1 MGTAC
6 LFLAGKVE
14 ETPKPLK
21 EVVRVCFLVQHTHDY
36 ERALKHIRNK
46 VCHTSDFSWMVH
58 LQHFEVAL
66 TSQRQFL
73 TQDHIE
79 EQKEKVLQAE
89 RVLLHTLGFDFNVSH
104 PYKPLLS
111 LAKHVNQLE
120 QVLEGQSRSLTQVAW
135 NFANDRY
142 ELIFSFLTN
151 PTSRSACLHLPK
163 H

>member
-1 MGTAC
+1 
-6 LFLAGKVE
+6 
-14 ETPKPLK
+14 
-21 EVVRVCFLVQHTHDY
+21 
-36 ERALKHIRNK
+36 
-46 VCHTSDFSWMVH
+46 MVH

-163 H
+163 HWTCAKTSKSLRTTLCLQYPAQDIAHAVMYLGTDSECRWVFSAHLVFCF

>member
-1 MGTAC
+1 
-6 LFLAGKVE
+6 
-14 ETPKPLK
+14 
-21 EVVRVCFLVQHTHDY
+21 
-36 ERALKHIRNK
+36 
-46 VCHTSDFSWMVH
+46 MVH